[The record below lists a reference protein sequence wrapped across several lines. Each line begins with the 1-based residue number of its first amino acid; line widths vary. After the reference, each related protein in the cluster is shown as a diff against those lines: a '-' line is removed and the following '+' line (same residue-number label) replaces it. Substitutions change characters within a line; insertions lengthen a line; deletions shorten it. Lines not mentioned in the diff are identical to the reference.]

1 MPAVSNNWAELLTPQ
16 TTAAFYTGFTAGGR
30 RESLIPS
37 LFRIENSQRAFE
49 EHLGIGQF
57 GSDGWSFESTGRVQ
71 YDSINKGYLTRWTHV
86 EFAKGFEVQ
95 RKLVDDN
102 LFNIVFDR
110 AQNLGDS
117 AFRRREKSAASIFA
131 NGFTD
136 SGTDADGFS
145 MTGADG
151 VGLLSTAHPH
161 SPTNTS
167 SVQSNEDVLPLTKD
181 NVSNTRQLMIAF
193 TDDRD
198 DPLDVMP
205 NGVLLPP
212 ELEDSWL
219 EISRSSLDPT
229 SANNAINPQNGRF
242 QHFIWQ
248 YLTDATNWYMLDI
261 PRMKQDLIWYERI
274 PVEFGR
280 DEDFDTFNSRFRAYM
295 RYSRTWRDWRWIYG
309 QQAPGS

>member
-37 LFRIENSQRAFE
+37 LFRMERSQRAFE

-57 GSDGWSFESTGRVQ
+57 GSEGWAFESTGRVQ

-95 RKLVDDN
+95 RKLIDDN
-102 LFNIVFDR
+102 LFSIVFDR

-117 AFRRREKSAASIFA
+117 AFRRREKAAASVFA

-136 SGTDADGFS
+136 SGTDTDGFT

-161 SPTNTS
+161 NPTNTGS
-167 SVQSNEDVLPLTKD
+167 TQSNEDVLPLTKD

-229 SANNAINPQNGRF
+229 SANNAINPQQGRF
-242 QHFIWQ
+242 THYIWQ
-248 YLTDATNWYMLDI
+248 YLTDATNWYMMDI

-274 PVEFGR
+274 PVEFAR
-280 DEDFDTFNSRFRAYM
+280 DADFDTLNSRFRAYM
-295 RYSRTWRDWRWIYG
+295 RYSRMWRDWRWIYG